1 MIKSPSCGSLN
12 ISKTALL
19 SSLSGPIRRMCPSH
33 CSLLALIHFTRSN
46 VCSPFFDSWCTVLPV
61 IIDSIVAFAP
71 FIALHTSAVSG
82 SGSSGGLRVGGS
94 GSSGG
99 LRVGGSGIS
108 GGLRVGGSGISGGLL
123 ISGGGGGGS
132 VVVGG
137 VGRCSGVGPDV
148 LRVFRALLTSDR

>member
-1 MIKSPSCGSLN
+1 M
-12 ISKTALL
+12 
-19 SSLSGPIRRMCPSH
+19 
-33 CSLLALIHFTRSN
+33 
-46 VCSPFFDSWCTVLPV
+46 LPV

-108 GGLRVGGSGISGGLL
+108 GGLL